1 MSRSAARGH
10 PAPDGPALPG
20 GRTEVQLPAEA
31 LLDYAG
37 AYPLAPNVTL
47 TVSVVKGAL
56 ISRAT
61 GQAEVPLY
69 AEAKDKFFARAVDA
83 TVEFVRGADGN
94 VNGLIFEARA
104 DGVARAEAVK
114 RATARSRTSPSR
126 RRRCRSPRRPRRLR
140 T

>member
-1 MSRSAARGH
+1 M
-10 PAPDGPALPG
+10 
-20 GRTEVQLPAEA
+20 QLPAEA

-83 TVEFVRGADGN
+83 TVEFVRGADGT
-94 VNGLIFEARA
+94 VNGLILKQGLTELRAARQ
-104 DGVARAEAVK
+104 
-114 RATARSRTSPSR
+114 
-126 RRRCRSPRRPRRLR
+126 
-140 T
+140 